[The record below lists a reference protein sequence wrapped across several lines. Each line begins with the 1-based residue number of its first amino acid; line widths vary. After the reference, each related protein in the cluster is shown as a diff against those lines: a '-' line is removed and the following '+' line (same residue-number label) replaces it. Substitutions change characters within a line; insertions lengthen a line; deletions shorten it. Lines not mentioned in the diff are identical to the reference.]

1 MMHTCVILLTEHLL
15 YTSVECRY
23 GGQRQGDQ
31 VSLLSGDTQV
41 VVGGIMT
48 THICVVCATHMCDIS
63 WKHRSLEG
71 MPHLQHFWG
80 QSVHWV

>member
-1 MMHTCVILLTEHLL
+1 MMHTCVILLIEHLL

-23 GGQRQGDQ
+23 GGQRKRDQ

-48 THICVVCATHMCDIS
+48 THTCVVCATHMCDIS
-63 WKHRSLEG
+63 
-71 MPHLQHFWG
+71 
-80 QSVHWV
+80 